1 MKYFYYIKRHNTLI
15 QTILEWKVKGRQ
27 ARVDSDTN
35 GKMSRVYS
43 QIEKQGIIG
52 DPLHLTF
59 IVVIAFDSLNNYL
72 RIVQLIMTSIKQTKY
87 EDAKIRHSR
96 QQVKILPINSYKFAS
111 LNVSAVA
118 KRKYEI
124 KVEHNT
130 LIIIMNNEYEW
141 IFMNNTNE

>member
-1 MKYFYYIKRHNTLI
+1 
-15 QTILEWKVKGRQ
+15 
-27 ARVDSDTN
+27 
-35 GKMSRVYS
+35 MSRVYS